1 MALLLEMKS
10 LRNTH
15 FSNKQIFLTLA
26 LVLASIFYALIYLDR
41 VNSNN
46 HLADSRKYAQ
56 NQLIQIESLLSVYID
71 RNLATLSDLANAT
84 AGASDPATADADRL
98 NSAIL
103 SSNPHFLSI
112 SMIQDDGTE
121 RKWARDTMSPEAA
134 SPMVANSM
142 EESDSPPVVTG
153 AETQGVRILPN
164 GRLQLDV
171 IAPAKASHHRTII
184 RAVVDGSSFIANA
197 LKYKIA
203 PQSNAPSAPMPLD
216 VLVSAKRISAQTDSL
231 PQPLWGP
238 IELTYNALESREIPL
253 LNGTLHLIAQPK
265 GGWSGTGPET
275 ADFRLTLCAVGLV
288 LTTLFSSVALLLVE
302 RNRNRQSLK
311 STEERHRVLA
321 KRFELAMNSSNIG
334 IWELDDGDN
343 TIRHDSRATQLH
355 GLNAVYANSHDFN
368 SWLASVHPDDRSK
381 VERHLLHCRESDKAV
396 VEEYRIVLKDG
407 SKRHIRSVGA
417 YSNQAVPSQ
426 TAPGRVTG
434 ILLDITSDVAMQD
447 DLRAA
452 KEGSDIK
459 NAELELALDDLSVRE
474 QQLEELSERF
484 ELALDSFSC
493 GVWQHDFSTTRTVW
507 DDRMYQ
513 LYNVQPNGPY
523 VTEAEWLQSVH
534 KQDLPEV
541 LEAARAATEEGTRID
556 GTHRVLLADGTI
568 RYVRSIGQLR
578 IDRNGGRKLSGVS
591 FDVTADVLLTEE
603 LRNAKAEAEARNIE
617 LELTKN
623 RIEYNALHDPLTGL
637 ANRRK
642 FDRELDALTALAK
655 VSRPRFTILHLD
667 LDRFKEINDTLG
679 HAAGDAMLV
688 NAADVLRRHVNYT
701 DLVARIGGDEFV
713 VLLRDV
719 VDEQIAADLASR
731 IIKEMNIPYD
741 FEGFTCRFGVS
752 IGIAASKSLKADAR
766 KTLIDA
772 DLALYEAKRKGRNR
786 YEFFTQSLQANIVT
800 SRRVADELLTAL
812 ERDEIT
818 AFYQPQF
825 CANTMQLIGA
835 EALVRWQHPE
845 RGLLP
850 TSSFLKTAEDLS
862 IMAQIDK
869 VVLDCTLR
877 DRMRWT
883 ASGIVVPKIS
893 VNVSSK
899 RLHDSNLV
907 ESLQGLSIT
916 PGSIAFELVESIFL
930 DDNDE
935 TITSNIETIKALGID
950 VEIDDFGTGHTSM
963 ISLLKIKPKRLKIDR
978 QLVMPIIESDR
989 ERALVKSI
997 IEIAKSLGVGTIAEG
1012 VETQTHA
1019 DILRDLGC
1027 DLLQGYA
1034 FAPALSSDDF
1044 SAFALSQNRRHAS

>member
-1 MALLLEMKS
+1 MKS
-10 LRNTH
+10 LEKID
-15 FSNKQIFLTLA
+15 FPNKQIFLILGLA
-26 LVLASIFYALIYLDR
+26 LACVFYTLIYIDR
-41 VNSNN
+41 LNTNTD
-46 HLADSRKYAQ
+46 LTASRKYAQ
-56 NQLIQIESLLSVYID
+56 NQLIEVESLLSVYID
-71 RNLATLSDLANAT
+71 RNLATLSDLASAT
-84 AGASDPATADADRL
+84 TGVTDSLALDADRL

-103 SSNPHFLSI
+103 QSNPHFLSI
-112 SMIQDDGTE
+112 SMIEDNGNE
-121 RKWARDTMSPEAA
+121 RKWARDATSP
-134 SPMVANSM
+134 NS
-142 EESDSPPVVTG
+142 ETPTSETPTSESGAPAIVT
-153 AETQGVRILPN
+153 APETPGVRILPN
-164 GRLQLDV
+164 GKLQLDA
-171 IAPAKASHHRTII
+171 ISPANAAHHRTIV
-184 RAVVDGSSFIANA
+184 RAILDGSTFVANA
-197 LKYKIA
+197 LKHRTDL
-203 PQSNAPSAPMPLD
+203 QSHASPPLD
-216 VLVSAKRISAQTDSL
+216 ILVGTRLANDADGTTL
-231 PQPLWGP
+231 PLWGP
-238 IELTYNALESREIPL
+238 AELADDVVESRNIPL
-253 LNGTLHLIAQPK
+253 ANGSLHLIARPK
-265 GGWSGTGPET
+265 GGWSGAGPDT
-275 ADFRLTLCAVGLV
+275 DAFRLTLVAVGLA
-288 LTTLFSSVALLLVE
+288 LATIFSSIALLLVE
-302 RNRNRQSLK
+302 RNRNRQNLK
-311 STEERHRVLA
+311 LTQERHRILA

-355 GLNAVYANSHDFN
+355 GLSAVHANTHDLN
-368 SWLASVHPDDRSK
+368 SWLTAVHPNDRSK
-381 VERHLLHCRESDKAV
+381 VEQHLLRCRESDKAV
-396 VEEYRIVLKDG
+396 VEEYRIVLQDG

-417 YSNQAVPSQ
+417 YSNQTGNEQ
-426 TAPGRVTG
+426 TSPGRVTG
-434 ILLDITSDVAMQD
+434 ILLDITSDVVMQD

-452 KEGSDIK
+452 KEGADIK
-459 NAELELALDDLSVRE
+459 NAELELALDDLSARE

-484 ELALDSFSC
+484 ELALDSFTC
-493 GVWQHDFSTTRTVW
+493 GVWQHDFSTMRTVW
-507 DDRMYQ
+507 DERMYQ

-523 VTEAEWLQSVH
+523 VTETEWLQSVH
-534 KQDLPEV
+534 PQDVPEI

-556 GTHRVLLADGTI
+556 GTHRVLLKGGTI

-578 IDRNGGRKLSGVS
+578 VDRSGGRKLSGVS

-655 VSRPRFTILHLD
+655 VGRPRFTILHLD

-688 NAADVLRRHVNYT
+688 NAAEVLNRHVNHT

-719 VDEQIAADLASR
+719 VDEQTAADLASR

-752 IGIAASKSLKADAR
+752 IGIAASKAAKADAR
-766 KTLIDA
+766 KILIDA

-786 YEFFTQSLQANIVT
+786 YEFFTESLQANIVT

-850 TSSFLKTAEDLS
+850 TISFLKVAEDLS

-869 VVLDCTLR
+869 IVLDCSLR

-883 ASGIVVPKIS
+883 ASGIIVPKIS

-899 RLHDSNLV
+899 RLHDTNLV
-907 ESLQGLSIT
+907 ESLKGLSIT

-935 TITSNIETIKALGID
+935 TITSNIKTIKELGID

-997 IEIAKSLGVGTIAEG
+997 IEIARSLGVGTIAEG
-1012 VETQTHA
+1012 VETQAHA

-1044 SAFALSQNRRHAS
+1044 AAFALSQSKRHAS